1 MADFTLEYDD
11 QLEAVVEK
19 ISKALEKKHGLTI
32 EMSEEDTD
40 GYVDYNIVKRK
51 DLR

>member
-1 MADFTLEYDD
+1 MEDFTVEYDD
-11 QLEAVVEK
+11 QPNEVVEK
-19 ISKALEKKHGLTI
+19 ISKALEKKCGLTI

-40 GYVDYNIVKRK
+40 GYVGYNILRRE